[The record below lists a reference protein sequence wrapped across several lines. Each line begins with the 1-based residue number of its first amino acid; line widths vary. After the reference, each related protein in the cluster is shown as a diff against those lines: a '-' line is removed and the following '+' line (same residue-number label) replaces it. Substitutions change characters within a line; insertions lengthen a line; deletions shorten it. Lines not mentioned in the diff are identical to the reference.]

1 MLSSLT
7 TLITCMSLQKSKQA
21 RNKVVPLPPET
32 GAGVEEGTEGGEG
45 EEEEDDKSQEKDSKE
60 TEDGQSSN
68 KEDCS
73 GNNFCQTPV
82 IRVTLF
88 FASRRPQYSHGTLS
102 SRFAI
107 YCSIINSSNF
117 IGEGF
122 IFASPC
128 FANLCENKVLANEK
142 CFTVYAYLLFT

>member
-1 MLSSLT
+1 
-7 TLITCMSLQKSKQA
+7 MSFQKSKQA

-32 GAGVEEGTEGGEG
+32 GAGAEEGTEGGEG
-45 EEEEDDKSQEKDSKE
+45 EEEEDDKSQEKDIKE

-73 GNNFCQTPV
+73 GINFCQTLV

-88 FASRRPQYSHGTLS
+88 SRGRHPRYSHGTLS

-107 YCSIINSSNF
+107 YV
-117 IGEGF
+117 
-122 IFASPC
+122 
-128 FANLCENKVLANEK
+128 VL
-142 CFTVYAYLLFT
+142 